1 MLLVADVHGAFDAL
15 ATVAGRGETLLV
27 LGDLLNFID
36 YRTNEGMLAEVA
48 GKPFVA
54 RLTQLRD
61 SGDTAGARRLW
72 SEFSSG
78 REAEIRARYDDL
90 IAAAYRQVAAALE
103 GAEAYVTYGN
113 VDRPKMLREALPP
126 SASFV
131 DGVVVEIDGYGIGFA
146 GGGVVSLGV
155 PGEVSDEDMA
165 DKLESL
171 GAVDILCTHVAP
183 AVAPLSRDVVGGGRV
198 KESAAVLRYLERHRP
213 RWHYFGDIHQPQAT
227 TWQLGPTRCRNVGY
241 FRATHRAL
249 RHEP

>member
-15 ATVAGRGETLLV
+15 AEVARRGETLLV

-54 RLTQLRD
+54 RLTQMRD
-61 SGDTAGARRLW
+61 SGDRQGMRRMW

-90 IAAAYRQVAAALE
+90 IAVAYRKLARALD
-103 GAEAYVTYGN
+103 GADAYVTYGN
-113 VDRPKMLREALPP
+113 VDRPDSLREALPS
-126 SASFV
+126 SATFV
-131 DGVVVEIDGYGIGFA
+131 DGVVVDIEGYRVGFA

-155 PGEVSDEDMA
+155 PGEVSDEDMV
-165 DKLESL
+165 DKLDSL
-171 GAVDILCTHVAP
+171 GAVDILCTHAAP
-183 AVAPLSRDVVGGGRV
+183 AVAPLSRDVVGGRV
-198 KESAAVLRYLERHRP
+198 KESEAVLAYLERHRP
-213 RWHYFGDIHQPQAT
+213 KWHYFGDIHQPQAT
-227 TWQLGPTRCRNVGY
+227 TWRLGPTRCRNVGY